1 MSTKCKL
8 TTDSVISMTSCTTT
22 GAHLKV
28 HRGSEGSNTC
38 WGVGTHAVHWWERTG
53 VRDNAAALFVFVF
66 LVCLFVFFCFFLD
79 FRLLGYKFHFVQ
91 YILNTLCTIVNDVPR
106 RAIHT
111 ETGTFDQ
118 VLPRAKVGPGCL
130 VRHYPSYPTGI
141 LFTRGPLMV
150 VPRPV
155 P

>member
-1 MSTKCKL
+1 MYV
-8 TTDSVISMTSCTTT
+8 TTLLPC
-22 GAHLKV
+22 
-28 HRGSEGSNTC
+28 C
-38 WGVGTHAVHWWERTG
+38 F
-53 VRDNAAALFVFVF
+53 FVFVF
-66 LVCLFVFFCFFLD
+66 FGLFVCLFVLD
-79 FRLLGYKFHFVQ
+79 FRLLDYKFHFVQ

-118 VLPRAKVGPGCL
+118 ALPRAKVGPGCL